1 MRISRWPEYL
11 INFNMK
17 HAAIITAIFLIALEA
32 IHEGLA
38 LAGHG
43 IASGIAEG
51 IYLTGVTVG
60 LFAFITGQLRFE
72 YRPMARILVGYILLR
87 YALSVLIHNQAAG
100 LDLDYIGDTKLFDKG
115 LLWIK
120 GMWGMGPIWLTRAI
134 AAFWGLLWIT
144 GYKQEKGQS

>member
-1 MRISRWPEYL
+1 
-11 INFNMK
+11 MK

-72 YRPMARILVGYILLR
+72 YRPMARILIGYILLR
-87 YALSVLIHNQAAG
+87 YALFDLIHNQAAG
-100 LDLDYIGDTKLFDKG
+100 LPLDYMET
-115 LLWIK
+115 
-120 GMWGMGPIWLTRAI
+120 PNYSTRGS
-134 AAFWGLLWIT
+134 FGSRECGEW
-144 GYKQEKGQS
+144 GQSG

>member
-1 MRISRWPEYL
+1 MTQNKID
-11 INFNMK
+11 MK
-17 HAAIITAIFLIALEA
+17 HAALITAFFLIALEA
-32 IHEGLA
+32 LYEGLA

-87 YALSVLIHNQAAG
+87 YALFDLIHNQAAG
-100 LDLDYIGDTKLFDKG
+100 LDLDYIGTTKLFDKA

-120 GMWGMGPIWLTRAI
+120 GMWGMGPIWFTRAI
-134 AAFWGLLWIT
+134 ALFWGVAWLLGWENGIKNKLNNL
-144 GYKQEKGQS
+144 KQF